1 MGSREKGDNM
11 LASSL
16 YKLTAVVTATAANAC
31 VGGGRLMAIELE
43 GGSDASSVD
52 IFNAASETG
61 TAIFTMS
68 VGTALS
74 QFRDFSGLGGIPCPT
89 GIWVKPTGTAAICY
103 VWTD

>member
-1 MGSREKGDNM
+1 MKPG
-11 LASSL
+11 LAL
-16 YKLTAVVTATAANAC
+16 YKLTRVPTATAANAQ
-31 VGGGRLMAIELE
+31 VGGGKLMAIELE

-52 IFNAASETG
+52 IFDAASETG

-89 GIWVKPTGTAAICY
+89 GIWVKPAGTNALCY
-103 VWTD
+103 VWTE

>member
-1 MGSREKGDNM
+1 MHSTT
-11 LASSL
+11 
-16 YKLTAVVTATAANAC
+16 TALFKMTRVVTATAADAH
-31 VGGGRLMAIELE
+31 VGGARIMAIELE

-74 QFRDFSGLGGIPCPT
+74 QFRDFTNLGGIRCDT
-89 GIWVKPTGTAAICY
+89 GVWVKPTGTGAICY
-103 VWTD
+103 VWTG

>member
-1 MGSREKGDNM
+1 MNSG
-11 LASSL
+11 LAQ
-16 YKLTAVVTATAANAC
+16 YKMTRVVTATAADAM
-31 VGGGRLMAIELE
+31 VGGGKIMAIELE

-74 QFRDFSGLGGIPCPT
+74 QFRDFTILGGINCPT
-89 GIWVKPTGTAAICY
+89 GVWVKPTGTGAICY
-103 VWTD
+103 IWTG